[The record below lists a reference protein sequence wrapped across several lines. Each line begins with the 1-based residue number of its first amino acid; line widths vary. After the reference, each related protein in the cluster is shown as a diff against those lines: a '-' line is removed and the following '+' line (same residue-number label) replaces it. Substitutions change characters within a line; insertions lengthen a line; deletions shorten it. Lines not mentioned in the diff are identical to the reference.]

1 MNKRGSYGE
10 HGVPDV
16 DARPRLALV
25 TDSDLSRRQLQ
36 SVLTAAGY
44 DVVLSLNSAAL
55 RDYFLSGPDLATPE
69 PEPGPAPATQQKT
82 VVDIAATQ
90 TLDAWLIDVDEGHIQ
105 QAMSELIDHSSL
117 PLLVIDMI
125 PPEHES
131 AAYELWKRRLL
142 EKLEVVAIRSEGDKL
157 PPQPESSW
165 AKQVWV
171 LVASLGGPDAVKRF
185 LQQLPPGLPIA
196 MVYGQH
202 IEENFDRVL
211 AEALGAQHNYSAQ
224 LMQSE
229 TQLQNGIIGIVPAD
243 RQLRFLPHGRVVATR
258 KNWDGQYQPAL
269 DQVIS
274 ELARVYRHNL
284 GVIVFSGMCNDG
296 ELGCRIAK
304 ASGATVWA
312 QTPESCL
319 SPAMPEA
326 AIATGCVSRQGTAEE
341 LADALAELIS
351 SKTSA
356 KYNQALSQRALAGEK
371 Q

>member
-1 MNKRGSYGE
+1 MNERGSCGE
-10 HGVPDV
+10 HGSPDA
-16 DARPRLALV
+16 DTRPRLALV

-44 DVVLSLNSAAL
+44 DIVLSLNSATL
-55 RDYFLSGPDLATPE
+55 RDYFL
-69 PEPGPAPATQQKT
+69 PEPGAASETQQAT
-82 VVDIAATQ
+82 GIGSDSTQ
-90 TLDAWLIDVDEGHIQ
+90 TLDAWLVDVDEGHIQ

-117 PLLVIDMI
+117 PLLLIDAI
-125 PPEHES
+125 PPQHEPV
-131 AAYELWKRRLL
+131 AYELWKRRLL
-142 EKLEVVAIRSEGDKL
+142 EKLEVVAIRCENDAAPATTEG
-157 PPQPESSW
+157 SW

-202 IEENFDRVL
+202 IEENFDRLL
-211 AEALGAQHNYSAQ
+211 AEALGSQKNYSSQ
-224 LMQSE
+224 LMQGE
-229 TQLQNGIIGIVPAD
+229 TQLDEGIIGIVPAD
-243 RQLRFLPHGRVVATR
+243 RQLRFLPRGRVVATR
-258 KNWDGQYQPAL
+258 KSWSGQYQPAL

-274 ELARVYRHNL
+274 ELARIYRHNL

-296 ELGCRIAK
+296 EIGCRVAR
-304 ASGATVWA
+304 ACGATVWA
-312 QTPESCL
+312 QTPDSCL

-341 LADALAELIS
+341 LADALAELI
-351 SKTSA
+351 TSETST
-356 KYNQALSQRALAGEK
+356 KYYQALSLRALAGEK